1 MKEEVVDNLITNK
14 SGIYLDCT
22 LGFGGHAE
30 KILNE
35 IDQEGMVIGLDCDP
49 DAYNY
54 SLKRFRDDCDRFKIF
69 NENYACYDSV
79 LDKLKIKEVDGVLM
93 DLGIS
98 SYQIDNNG
106 RGFSYRYDAP
116 LDMRFDIKYKKTA
129 YDILNT
135 YSEKKIALI
144 IESYGEERNFKNI
157 AKSIVKYSKRDKM
170 RTTYDLKESIEASTR
185 YKGNINKTL
194 SRVFQSIRIEVNQE
208 FDSIK
213 KMINSLPQRVKV
225 GGRIVFLTFHSL
237 EDRLVKRE
245 TFSLHDKTIDT
256 FYGSKRILLTS
267 KKIVR
272 PSRSEILRNK
282 RSRSAKLRGLKIA
295 A

>member
-1 MKEEVVDNLITNK
+1 MKEEVIDNLITNK

-22 LGFGGHAE
+22 LGFGSHAE
-30 KILNE
+30 RILSELN
-35 IDQEGMVIGLDCDP
+35 QSGMVVGLDCDP

-54 SLKRFRDDCDRFKIF
+54 STYRFRDCDRVKVF
-69 NENYACYDSV
+69 NENYACYNSV

-135 YSEKKIALI
+135 YSEKKIAFV
-144 IESYGEERNFKNI
+144 IESYGEEKNFKNI
-157 AKSIVKYSKRDKM
+157 AKSIVKYSKKDKM
-170 RTTYDLKESIEASTR
+170 KTTYDLKESIEASTR

-194 SRVFQSIRIEVNQE
+194 SRVFQSIRVEVNQE
-208 FDSIK
+208 FDNIK
-213 KMINSLPQRVKV
+213 KMIKSLPQRVRA

-237 EDRLVKRE
+237 EDRLVKRC
-245 TFSLHDKTIDT
+245 TFDLHDKTIDT
-256 FYGSKRILLTS
+256 FYGKKRILLTS

-295 A
+295 V